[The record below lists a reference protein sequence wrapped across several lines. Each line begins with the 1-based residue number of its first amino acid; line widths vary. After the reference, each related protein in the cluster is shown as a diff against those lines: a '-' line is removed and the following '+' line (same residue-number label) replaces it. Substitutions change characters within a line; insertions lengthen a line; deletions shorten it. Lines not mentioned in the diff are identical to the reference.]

1 MKDIIL
7 AGSNA
12 YTAKTFKKIGE
23 YLENAPDLNRS
34 GNPVIHI
41 IGDKTS
47 LDEKLKENVIDT
59 VIFVATDIPMTENST
74 KEPIPIDVELLNELS
89 KAHPNV
95 SFIVIVKGIE
105 KGSQKL
111 LRLYMNEH
119 YNILYREDLVSS
131 VAGLV
136 RLIRSERTKEDAY
149 QYCGLEGVPLETDD
163 RKNIYSPEQY
173 EETED
178 ESDAMEDIGIDL
190 TDFDDEEPSKPN
202 AEEIAVSEEDEEME
216 FIPPRRKKNTEKPHV
231 EQKKE
236 PKEEV
241 KKEKN
246 KEEKNKEEKKVEK
259 KENGKETVNTET
271 QQSADYKL
279 TLPAQALELVKLE
292 VVSADEYEIVLRIP
306 QGHNLALP
314 TAISGVPHL
323 CVLLNKRAL

>member
-163 RKNIYSPEQY
+163 RKNIYSPDQY

-190 TDFDDEEPSKPN
+190 TDFDDEPSKPT
-202 AEEIAVSEEDEEME
+202 AEEKAVGEAASEEDEEME
-216 FIPPRRKKNTEKPHV
+216 FVPPRRKKNTEKPYV

-246 KEEKNKEEKKVEK
+246 KEEKKAEK
-259 KENGKETVNTET
+259 KENSKEPVNAET
-271 QQSADYKL
+271 QQSADFKL